1 MDILDLF
8 KKGGPAMWPLF
19 VLSVLSLSVIFERLW
34 FWLVILAQEK
44 EIVNRVLDAA
54 GEDWGIAETIAEQA
68 RNQPIGRFLYAPL
81 SLQKSD
87 PETFRLA
94 LESTAAD
101 EVAGMRRGEKLLE
114 AVIALS
120 PLLGLLGTVLGL
132 IRSLGAIRIGDLGT
146 ESTAGVTTGIGE
158 SLISTASGL
167 IVAIASLVFYR
178 LFQSFV
184 VNQVK
189 IFNKAG
195 NELELLYRQYTPEPK
210 TVNTERFSKRSSKN
224 FDLSSGLE
232 SKTFIQEP
240 ENQPDDTIDNLSLHS
255 TSSIEPDDTIDNPSL
270 NPVNSADL
278 PDHKT
283 DNLSLHSASSIEP
296 DDTIDNP
303 SLNPI
308 NSADLP
314 DHKTDNLSLHPVEKQ
329 EDES

>member
-1 MDILDLF
+1 M
-8 KKGGPAMWPLF
+8 
-19 VLSVLSLSVIFERLW
+19 
-34 FWLVILAQEK
+34 
-44 EIVNRVLDAA
+44 
-54 GEDWGIAETIAEQA
+54 
-68 RNQPIGRFLYAPL
+68 
-81 SLQKSD
+81 
-87 PETFRLA
+87 
-94 LESTAAD
+94 
-101 EVAGMRRGEKLLE
+101 
-114 AVIALS
+114 
-120 PLLGLLGTVLGL
+120 GTVLGL

-195 NELELLYRQYTPEPK
+195 NELELLYRQYPPEPK

>member
-1 MDILDLF
+1 VDILDLF
-8 KKGGPAMWPLF
+8 KKGGPAMWPLL

-34 FWLVILAQEK
+34 FWLRILAQEK
-44 EIVNRVLDAA
+44 EIVNRVIDAA
-54 GEDWGIAETIAEQA
+54 GEDWGIAEAMAEQA
-68 RNQPIGRFLYAPL
+68 IKQPVGRFLYAPL
-81 SLQKSD
+81 SLQKND

-101 EVAGMRRGEKLLE
+101 EIAGMRRGEKLLE

-158 SLISTASGL
+158 SLISTAAGL

-195 NELELLYRQYTPEPK
+195 NELELLYRQYPPEPK
-210 TVNTERFSKRSSKN
+210 IINTGRLSKRTSTN
-224 FDLSSGLE
+224 FDSSSQLE
-232 SKTFIQEP
+232 SKTFIQDP
-240 ENQPDDTIDNLSLHS
+240 ENRPNEPIDNY
-255 TSSIEPDDTIDNPSL
+255 DL
-270 NPVNSADL
+270 NLVNSANL
-278 PDHKT
+278 PDNKV
-283 DNLSLHSASSIEP
+283 DDANL
-296 DDTIDNP
+296 NFG
-303 SLNPI
+303 
-308 NSADLP
+308 
-314 DHKTDNLSLHPVEKQ
+314 EKP

>member
-1 MDILDLF
+1 VDILDLF
-8 KKGGPAMWPLF
+8 KKGGPAMWPLL

-34 FWLVILAQEK
+34 FWLRILAQEK

-54 GEDWGIAETIAEQA
+54 GEEWGIAEAIAEQSIK
-68 RNQPIGRFLYAPL
+68 QPVGRFLYAPL
-81 SLQKSD
+81 SLEKSD

-101 EVAGMRRGEKLLE
+101 EIAGMRRGEKLLE

-158 SLISTASGL
+158 SLISTAAGL

-195 NELELLYRQYTPEPK
+195 NELELLYRQYPPEPK
-210 TVNTERFSKRSSKN
+210 TINTDRFSKRTSTN
-224 FDLSSGLE
+224 FDSSSQLE

-240 ENQPDDTIDNLSLHS
+240 ENEPDYTTDNFSLHS
-255 TSSIEPDDTIDNPSL
+255 VNSSIEPNDPIDNYGL
-270 NPVNSADL
+270 NLVNSANS
-278 PDHKT
+278 PDNKM
-283 DNLSLHSASSIEP
+283 DN
-296 DDTIDNP
+296 TN
-303 SLNPI
+303 LN
-308 NSADLP
+308 SG
-314 DHKTDNLSLHPVEKQ
+314 EKQ